1 MTQHHKDELTQQFT
15 LSLQLAFDCL
25 RLLRPSSAIISAIDN
40 DVNFELIMEPE
51 WLKAIRILLQYIL
64 FPLAFLA
71 KLLLYLLYLLA
82 TPLIS
87 VARVI
92 GNALILP
99 VRILAKIITTF
110 EVRSRRG

>member
-1 MTQHHKDELTQQFT
+1 MTQHRKDELTQQFT
-15 LSLQLAFDCL
+15 LSLQLAVDCL
-25 RLLRPSSAIISAIDN
+25 RLPSTIISVIDN
-40 DVNFELIMEPE
+40 GASFESIMEPE

-82 TPLIS
+82 TPFIS

-99 VRILAKIITTF
+99 VRILSKIITTF
-110 EVRSRRG
+110 EVRSQRG